1 MPPKILSKDLNY
13 ISPLQQLQTKN
24 QTGKRIRVSRACD
37 TCRRRKVKCDGKQPC
52 IHCTVYSYECS
63 YNKAAPAPAQKRQKK
78 ESEAVGAG
86 AGPGASTATASTAAK
101 IANHEP
107 TQSKSVKVEESNQ
120 TQIPKQSSVKP
131 AQPTNSNTFQDQL
144 IQTIFPQLDTQN
156 ENFNTDLF
164 LQVLEKH
171 KKNGV
176 IDLNSILKEYNAI
189 ENPHI
194 HGRSIAPIEIKIIL
208 PPREIALKLI
218 YKTWN
223 EACVLFRFYHRP
235 SFINDFNSLYETN
248 PNEYTNHQNKVLPLI
263 YSVIAVGAL
272 FSKGDNAIDNQ
283 YLQDEGYKYFIAS
296 RKLID
301 ITNSTDIQSIQT
313 IFMLTLFLQC
323 SARLSTCY
331 SYIGIA
337 LRSALRQGLHR
348 KLQTFA
354 NPIES
359 EIKKRLFWTIYK
371 LEIYVNSM
379 LGLPNSINET
389 DIDVEFPQDLDDV
402 NIDQYGI
409 LPQQLG
415 KLSSCGMNNSHTKL
429 ILILNHIVQKIYK
442 TQDPIFVIPLET
454 IRNLENELKIWIYEL
469 PNQLKQNSNTPLEY
483 LKANKLLHLD
493 YLHVKIML
501 YRPFIHYVKI
511 AKHNKNSTS
520 SCHLEKGLKCI
531 EISKQIVYLAQEMI
545 NKKLLNGS
553 YWFSIHTIFF
563 AVACL
568 VYYFLEV
575 DSTDENIIQTI
586 EMGKRILS
594 VLKERSVSAQ
604 RIYTLLNS
612 MFENYDRNNV
622 HVEVLEPKNPTKS
635 TTTTKTTPNIT
646 TNPNTF
652 VSPSSMN
659 DPATDP
665 ITSQLTSTNNQ
676 LLNPS
681 DTAAIAPTNNQ
692 PLDQSHY
699 VPGMMDDF
707 DMKIFGRFLPSYML
721 QRPHGTSGPGTNGGD
736 MPINEELEND
746 PMGPIN
752 SLLGDNHPSVGST
765 VKTSEEED
773 EENMFDWVKFFDK
786 NGDGNLGFD
795 I

>member
-1 MPPKILSKDLNY
+1 MKIRKKRIKTSYQRTINRSKHSVSVLQVDGYKFELPCRMPPKIVSKDSSY

-24 QTGKRIRVSRACD
+24 QPAKRIRVARACD

-52 IHCTVYSYECS
+52 IHCTVYSYECT
-63 YNKAAPAPAQKRQKK
+63 YNKARNTGGGSGGPAAKKQKK
-78 ESEAVGAG
+78 DESA
-86 AGPGASTATASTAAK
+86 ATQ
-101 IANHEP
+101 N
-107 TQSKSVKVEESNQ
+107 VKVEIED
-120 TQIPKQSSVKP
+120 KQPETPNISE
-131 AQPTNSNTFQDQL
+131 QL
-144 IQTIFPQLDTQN
+144 IQTIFPQLDVKN

-171 KKNGV
+171 RKNGV
-176 IDLNSILKEYNAI
+176 IDLNSILKEYQSI

-194 HGRSIAPIEIKIIL
+194 HKSIAPIEIKIIL

-218 YKTWN
+218 YRTWN
-223 EACVLFRFYHRP
+223 DACVLFRFYHRP

-248 PNEYTNHQNKVLPLI
+248 PSEYSNHQNKVLPLI

-348 KLQTFA
+348 KLQNFS

-379 LGLPNSINET
+379 LGLPNSIGES

-402 NIDQYGI
+402 NIDEFRI
-409 LPQQLG
+409 LPQQEG

-429 ILILNHIVQKIYK
+429 ILILNHIVKSLYK
-442 TQDPIFVIPLET
+442 TSNPVFVIPIDT
-454 IRNLENELKIWIYEL
+454 IKNLENELKVWLYEL
-469 PNQLKQNSNTPLEY
+469 PSQLKPNSDVPKEY

-493 YLHVKIML
+493 YLHVQIML

-511 AKHNKNSTS
+511 AKETGSTS
-520 SCHLEKGLKCI
+520 SSYQLEKGWKCI

-553 YWFSIHTIFF
+553 YWFSIYTIFF

-575 DSTDENIIQTI
+575 DKSNEEINQTI
-586 EMGKRILS
+586 ELGKQILS
-594 VLKERSVSAQ
+594 VLKQRSVSAQ
-604 RIYTLLNS
+604 RIYNLLNS
-612 MFENYDRNNV
+612 MFENYDRNNIKLQV
-622 HVEVLEPKNPTKS
+622 MD
-635 TTTTKTTPNIT
+635 
-646 TNPNTF
+646 
-652 VSPSSMN
+652 PSSVKP
-659 DPATDP
+659 DPVTEKLQSHIMDSS
-665 ITSQLTSTNNQ
+665 I
-676 LLNPS
+676 
-681 DTAAIAPTNNQ
+681 AIAPSGP
-692 PLDQSHY
+692 PLEQSQY

-707 DMKIFGRFLPSYML
+707 DLKIFGRFLPSYML
-721 QRPHGTSGPGTNGGD
+721 QRPQGAEGPGTNGGD
-736 MPINEELEND
+736 MPTSEVLDDLNRSVNFS
-746 PMGPIN
+746 G
-752 SLLGDNHPSVGST
+752 NHQVDSAPST
-765 VKTSEEED
+765 VKTNENEHEEE
-773 EENMFDWVKFFDK
+773 EEEPIFDWDRFFDK
-786 NGDGNLGFD
+786 DDNGLNFD